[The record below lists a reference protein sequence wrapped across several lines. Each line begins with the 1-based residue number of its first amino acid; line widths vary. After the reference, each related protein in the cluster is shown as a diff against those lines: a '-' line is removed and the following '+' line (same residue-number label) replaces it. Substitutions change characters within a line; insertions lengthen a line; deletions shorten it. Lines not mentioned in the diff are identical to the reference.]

1 MKHFHFTLI
10 LLAVLIATIATCC
23 DNIHRRAAKKQ
34 QIEQIIDTV
43 DTIKMT
49 PMESVN
55 MMLDIR
61 KEMIESYHVDS
72 VYMAMP
78 EDIITLIVFDNP
90 DCDVSWVVKHYEENI
105 DYYTDVLK
113 QKQKIED
120 YKKQQSEPD
129 TLTNKPHPDISVK
142 EL

>member
-1 MKHFHFTLI
+1 MKHYNLTVC
-10 LLAVLIATIATCC
+10 LLAIFIMCITMCC
-23 DNIHRRAAKKQ
+23 NRHSNTQVSPIT
-34 QIEQIIDTV
+34 IEQVDSV

-61 KEMIESYHVDS
+61 KEMIESHHVDS
-72 VYMAMP
+72 VYMTMP

-90 DCDVSWVVKHYEENI
+90 DCDIPYVVRHYEENI

-129 TLTNKPHPDISVK
+129 TLPNKPHPDISIR

>member
-1 MKHFHFTLI
+1 MKHKLTICLLTI
-10 LLAVLIATIATCC
+10 LFMCIIMCC
-23 DNIHRRAAKKQ
+23 NRHNPHAQ
-34 QIEQIIDTV
+34 QITTEQVDSV

-61 KEMIESYHVDS
+61 KEMIESHHVDS
-72 VYMAMP
+72 VYMTMP

-120 YKKQQSEPD
+120 YKKQQSKPD
-129 TLTNKPHPDISVK
+129 TLPNKPHPDISVQ

>member
-1 MKHFHFTLI
+1 MKHYNLTICLLAI
-10 LLAVLIATIATCC
+10 LLMCVTMCC
-23 DNIHRRAAKKQ
+23 NRHNPHAQ
-34 QIEQIIDTV
+34 QITTEQVDSV
-43 DTIKMT
+43 DTIRIT

-61 KEMIESYHVDS
+61 KEMIESHHVDS
-72 VYMAMP
+72 VYMTMP

-105 DYYTDVLK
+105 DYYTDVLR

-129 TLTNKPHPDISVK
+129 TLPNKPHPDISVK

>member
-1 MKHFHFTLI
+1 MKHYKLTTYLLTI
-10 LLAVLIATIATCC
+10 LLMCTIMCC
-23 DNIHRRAAKKQ
+23 NRHNPHAQ
-34 QIEQIIDTV
+34 QITTEQVDSV

-61 KEMIESYHVDS
+61 KEMIESHHVDS

-129 TLTNKPHPDISVK
+129 TLPNKPHPDISVK

>member
-1 MKHFHFTLI
+1 MKHYNLTICLLAI
-10 LLAVLIATIATCC
+10 LLMCVTMCC
-23 DNIHRRAAKKQ
+23 NRHNPHAQ
-34 QIEQIIDTV
+34 QITTEQVDSV

-61 KEMIESYHVDS
+61 KEMIESHHVDS
-72 VYMAMP
+72 VYMTMP

-105 DYYTDVLK
+105 NYYTDVLK

-129 TLTNKPHPDISVK
+129 TLPDKPHPDISIR

>member
-1 MKHFHFTLI
+1 MKHYKLTICLLTI
-10 LLAVLIATIATCC
+10 LLMCVTMCC
-23 DNIHRRAAKKQ
+23 NRHNPHAQ
-34 QIEQIIDTV
+34 QITTEQVDSV

-61 KEMIESYHVDS
+61 KEMIESHHVDS
-72 VYMAMP
+72 VYMTMP

-90 DCDVSWVVKHYEENI
+90 DCDISYVVRHYEENI

-129 TLTNKPHPDISVK
+129 TLPNKSHPDISIR

>member
-1 MKHFHFTLI
+1 MKHYNLIICLLVI
-10 LLAVLIATIATCC
+10 LLTCVTMC
-23 DNIHRRAAKKQ
+23 CNKHNSHASQ
-34 QIEQIIDTV
+34 QIITEQVDSV

-61 KEMIESYHVDS
+61 KEMIESHHVDS
-72 VYMAMP
+72 VYMTMP

-120 YKKQQSEPD
+120 CKKQQSEPD
-129 TLTNKPHPDISVK
+129 TLPNKPYPDISIRK
-142 EL
+142 L

>member
-1 MKHFHFTLI
+1 MKHYKLTVCLLTI
-10 LLAVLIATIATCC
+10 LLMCVIMCC
-23 DNIHRRAAKKQ
+23 NRHNPHAQ
-34 QIEQIIDTV
+34 QITTEQVDSV
-43 DTIKMT
+43 DTIRMT

-61 KEMIESYHVDS
+61 KEMIESHHVDS
-72 VYMAMP
+72 IYMTMP

-129 TLTNKPHPDISVK
+129 TLPNKPHPDISVK

>member
-1 MKHFHFTLI
+1 MKHYNL
-10 LLAVLIATIATCC
+10 TIYLSVISLMCVTMCC
-23 DNIHRRAAKKQ
+23 NRHNPHAQ
-34 QIEQIIDTV
+34 QITTEQVDSV

-61 KEMIESYHVDS
+61 KEMIESHHVDS
-72 VYMAMP
+72 VYMTMP

-129 TLTNKPHPDISVK
+129 TLPNKPHPDISMK

>member
-1 MKHFHFTLI
+1 MKHYNLTICLFVI
-10 LLAVLIATIATCC
+10 LLMCVTMCC
-23 DNIHRRAAKKQ
+23 NRHNPHAQ
-34 QIEQIIDTV
+34 QITTEQVDSV

-61 KEMIESYHVDS
+61 KEMIESHHVDS

-90 DCDVSWVVKHYEENI
+90 DCDVSWVVKHYEENT

-129 TLTNKPHPDISVK
+129 TLPNKPHPDISVK
-142 EL
+142 EP

>member
-1 MKHFHFTLI
+1 MKHYNLTICLLVI
-10 LLAVLIATIATCC
+10 LLMCVTMCC
-23 DNIHRRAAKKQ
+23 NRHNPHAQ
-34 QIEQIIDTV
+34 QITTEQVDSV

-61 KEMIESYHVDS
+61 KEMIENHHVDS
-72 VYMAMP
+72 IYMTMP

-129 TLTNKPHPDISVK
+129 TLPNKPHPDISVK

>member
-1 MKHFHFTLI
+1 MKHYNLTICLLAI
-10 LLAVLIATIATCC
+10 LLMCVTMCC
-23 DNIHRRAAKKQ
+23 NRHNPHAQ
-34 QIEQIIDTV
+34 QITTEQVDSV

-61 KEMIESYHVDS
+61 KEMIESHHVDS
-72 VYMAMP
+72 VYMTMP

-129 TLTNKPHPDISVK
+129 TLPNKPYPDISVR

>member
-1 MKHFHFTLI
+1 MKHYNLTICLLVI
-10 LLAVLIATIATCC
+10 LLMCVTMCC
-23 DNIHRRAAKKQ
+23 NRHNPHAQ
-34 QIEQIIDTV
+34 QITTEQVDSV

-61 KEMIESYHVDS
+61 KEMIESHHVDS
-72 VYMAMP
+72 VYMSMP

-90 DCDVSWVVKHYEENI
+90 DCDVSWVVKHYEENT

-129 TLTNKPHPDISVK
+129 TLPNKPHPDISVK

>member
-1 MKHFHFTLI
+1 MKHYKLTICLLAI
-10 LLAVLIATIATCC
+10 LLMCVTMCC
-23 DNIHRRAAKKQ
+23 NRHNPHAQ
-34 QIEQIIDTV
+34 QITTEQVDSV

-61 KEMIESYHVDS
+61 KEMIESHYVDS

-90 DCDVSWVVKHYEENI
+90 DCDISWVVKHYEENI

-129 TLTNKPHPDISVK
+129 TLPNKPHPDISVR

>member
-1 MKHFHFTLI
+1 MKHYNLTICLLVI
-10 LLAVLIATIATCC
+10 LLMCVTMCC
-23 DNIHRRAAKKQ
+23 NRHNPRDAQ
-34 QIEQIIDTV
+34 QITTEQVDSV

-61 KEMIESYHVDS
+61 KEMIESHHVDS

-90 DCDVSWVVKHYEENI
+90 DCDVSWVVKHYEGNI

-129 TLTNKPHPDISVK
+129 TLPNKPHPDISVK
-142 EL
+142 EQ

>member
-1 MKHFHFTLI
+1 MKHYNLTVY
-10 LLAVLIATIATCC
+10 LLTIFIMCITMCC
-23 DNIHRRAAKKQ
+23 NRHSNTQVSPITT
-34 QIEQIIDTV
+34 EQVDSV

-61 KEMIESYHVDS
+61 KEMIESHHVDS
-72 VYMAMP
+72 VYMTMP

-105 DYYTDVLK
+105 DYYTDILK

-129 TLTNKPHPDISVK
+129 TLPNKPHPDISVR

>member
-1 MKHFHFTLI
+1 MKHYNLTICLLTI
-10 LLAVLIATIATCC
+10 LLMCVTMCC
-23 DNIHRRAAKKQ
+23 NRHNPHAQ
-34 QIEQIIDTV
+34 QITTEQVDSV

-61 KEMIESYHVDS
+61 KEMIESHHVDS
-72 VYMAMP
+72 VYMTMP

-90 DCDVSWVVKHYEENI
+90 DCDVFWVVKHYEGNI

-129 TLTNKPHPDISVK
+129 TLPNKPHPDISVK

>member
-1 MKHFHFTLI
+1 MKHYNLTIYLLVI
-10 LLAVLIATIATCC
+10 LLMCVTMCC
-23 DNIHRRAAKKQ
+23 NRHNPHAQ
-34 QIEQIIDTV
+34 QITTEQVDSV

-61 KEMIESYHVDS
+61 KEMIESHHVDS

-90 DCDVSWVVKHYEENI
+90 DCDVSWVVKHYEENT

-129 TLTNKPHPDISVK
+129 TLPNKPHPDISVK

>member
-1 MKHFHFTLI
+1 MKHYNLTICLLVI
-10 LLAVLIATIATCC
+10 LLMCVTMCC
-23 DNIHRRAAKKQ
+23 NRHNPHAQ
-34 QIEQIIDTV
+34 QITTKQIDSV

-61 KEMIESYHVDS
+61 KEMIESHHVDS

-129 TLTNKPHPDISVK
+129 TLPNKSHPDISIR

>member
-1 MKHFHFTLI
+1 MKHYNLTICLLVI
-10 LLAVLIATIATCC
+10 LLMCVTMCC
-23 DNIHRRAAKKQ
+23 NRHNPHAQ
-34 QIEQIIDTV
+34 QITTEQVDSV

-61 KEMIESYHVDS
+61 KEMIESHHVDS

-90 DCDVSWVVKHYEENI
+90 DCDVSWVVKHYEENT

-129 TLTNKPHPDISVK
+129 TLPNKPHPDISVK

>member
-1 MKHFHFTLI
+1 MKHYKLTVVLLTI
-10 LLAVLIATIATCC
+10 LLMCVLMCC
-23 DNIHRRAAKKQ
+23 NRHNPHAQ
-34 QIEQIIDTV
+34 QITTEQVDSV

-61 KEMIESYHVDS
+61 KEMIESHHVDS

-90 DCDVSWVVKHYEENI
+90 DCDVSWVVKYYEENI
-105 DYYTDVLK
+105 DYYTDILK

-120 YKKQQSEPD
+120 YKKQQAEPD
-129 TLTNKPHPDISVK
+129 TLPNKPHPDISVR

>member
-1 MKHFHFTLI
+1 MKHYKLTICLLTI
-10 LLAVLIATIATCC
+10 LLMCVTMCC
-23 DNIHRRAAKKQ
+23 NRHNPHAQ
-34 QIEQIIDTV
+34 QITTEQVDSV

-61 KEMIESYHVDS
+61 KEMIESHHVDS
-72 VYMAMP
+72 VYMTMP

-90 DCDVSWVVKHYEENI
+90 NCDISYVVRHYEENI

-129 TLTNKPHPDISVK
+129 TLPNKSHPDISIR

>member
-1 MKHFHFTLI
+1 MKHYKLTICLLTI
-10 LLAVLIATIATCC
+10 LLMCVTMCC
-23 DNIHRRAAKKQ
+23 NRHNPHAQ
-34 QIEQIIDTV
+34 QITTEQVDSV

-61 KEMIESYHVDS
+61 KEMIESHHVDS
-72 VYMAMP
+72 VYMTMP

-90 DCDVSWVVKHYEENI
+90 DCDISYVVRHYEENI
-105 DYYTDVLK
+105 DYYTDILK

-129 TLTNKPHPDISVK
+129 TLPNKPHPDISIR

>member
-1 MKHFHFTLI
+1 MKHYNFTVC
-10 LLAVLIATIATCC
+10 LLVIFLMCVTMCC
-23 DNIHRRAAKKQ
+23 NRHNSRVSQ
-34 QIEQIIDTV
+34 QITTEQVDSV

-61 KEMIESYHVDS
+61 KEMIESHHIDS
-72 VYMAMP
+72 VYMTMP

-129 TLTNKPHPDISVK
+129 TLPNKPHPDISVK

>member
-1 MKHFHFTLI
+1 MKHYKLTVCLLTI
-10 LLAVLIATIATCC
+10 LLMCVIMCC
-23 DNIHRRAAKKQ
+23 NRHNPHAQ
-34 QIEQIIDTV
+34 QITTEQVDSV

-61 KEMIESYHVDS
+61 KEMIESHHVDS

-90 DCDVSWVVKHYEENI
+90 DCDVSWVVKHYEENKQ
-105 DYYTDVLK
+105 YYDDVIM
-113 QKQKIED
+113 QKKKIEE
-120 YKKQQSEPD
+120 YRRQQHPD
-129 TLTNKPHPDISVK
+129 SIPDKAEPDISIRK
-142 EL
+142 L

>member
-1 MKHFHFTLI
+1 MKHYNLTI
-10 LLAVLIATIATCC
+10 CLLAIFIMCITMCC
-23 DNIHRRAAKKQ
+23 NRHNPHVQ
-34 QIEQIIDTV
+34 QITTEQVDSV

-61 KEMIESYHVDS
+61 KEMIESHHVDS
-72 VYMAMP
+72 VYMTMP

-129 TLTNKPHPDISVK
+129 TLPNKPHPDISVR

>member
-1 MKHFHFTLI
+1 MKQQFKFTVL
-10 LLAVLIATIATCC
+10 LLAILTMCVVMSC
-23 DNIHRRAAKKQ
+23 NRHSR
-34 QIEQIIDTV
+34 IEQPIITEQVDSV

-61 KEMIESYHVDS
+61 KEMIESHHVDS

-129 TLTNKPHPDISVK
+129 TLPNKPHPDISIQ

>member
-1 MKHFHFTLI
+1 MKHYKLTICLLVI
-10 LLAVLIATIATCC
+10 LLMCVTMCC
-23 DNIHRRAAKKQ
+23 NRHNPHAQ
-34 QIEQIIDTV
+34 QITTEQVDSV

-61 KEMIESYHVDS
+61 KEMIESHHVDS

-90 DCDVSWVVKHYEENI
+90 DCDVSWVVKHYEENT

-129 TLTNKPHPDISVK
+129 TLPNKPHPDISVK

>member
-1 MKHFHFTLI
+1 MKKQFKFTVL
-10 LLAVLIATIATCC
+10 LLAILIMCVTMCC
-23 DNIHRRAAKKQ
+23 NRHNPHAQ
-34 QIEQIIDTV
+34 QITTEQVDSV
-43 DTIKMT
+43 DTIRMT

-61 KEMIESYHVDS
+61 KEMIESHHVDS
-72 VYMAMP
+72 IYMTMP

-129 TLTNKPHPDISVK
+129 TLPNKPHPDISVK